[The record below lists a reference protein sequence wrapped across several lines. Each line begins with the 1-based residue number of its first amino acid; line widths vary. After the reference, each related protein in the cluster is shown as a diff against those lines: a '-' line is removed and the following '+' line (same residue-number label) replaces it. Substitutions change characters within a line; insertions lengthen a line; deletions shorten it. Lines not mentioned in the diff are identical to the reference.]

1 MITRK
6 ERGLAGAAAADP
18 VGMLRQA
25 TAEIDRM
32 FNQEYRWP
40 ALAHRILAKAA
51 TWYPEIDVLE
61 EEHGLVVKA
70 DLPGMKKDD
79 VKVEVI
85 DGQLTIAGER
95 KTVTDEKKHS
105 FYRCER
111 AYGSFY
117 RTIPLPAGI
126 AVDDVTAAFADGVLE
141 VRVPLPPPAVGP
153 KPKPVRVEGPA
164 TSTPAA

>member
-1 MITRK
+1 MITK
-6 ERGLAGAAAADP
+6 NERGPARAAADP

-32 FNQEYRWP
+32 FNQEYRWSP
-40 ALAHRILAKAA
+40 LVHRAPAKAA

-61 EEHGLVVKA
+61 EDHGLVVKV

-79 VKVEVI
+79 VKVEVV
-85 DGQLTIAGER
+85 DGRLTIEGER
-95 KTVTDEKKHS
+95 RTASDDKKHS

-111 AYGSFY
+111 AYGGFY

-126 AVDDVTAAFADGVLE
+126 AIDDVTAAFADGVLE
-141 VRVPLPPPAVGP
+141 VHLPLTPPAGVP
-153 KPKPVRVEGPA
+153 KPKAVRVEGPA
-164 TSTPAA
+164 TAPSAE